1 MKKFFALFLVLV
13 LTVCLFA
20 GCRANPA
27 PTTPSTTAP
36 TTRPTTAPTAAPTTA
51 PTTMPTTAPTTMP
64 STDMTDLGM
73 DDMIPG
79 TEDTIDPTNGANQ
92 DAKGRSRGG
101 SRY

>member
-36 TTRPTTAPTAAPTTA
+36 TTA

-64 STDMTDLGM
+64 STDMTDPGM